1 MNPLVR
7 RYLKTGI
14 VFLLAGLVLG
24 GVLLARWELVGVYPS
39 PTLVSAHAHVILVG
53 FVMMMILGVAQ
64 WMFPRPA
71 RDDPRYRPQVAEA
84 AYWIMTGATALRFAG
99 EIAREGSAALLVR
112 TIVVAGGLGQIVGL
126 ALFFYNLWPRIRTVA
141 ARPPG
146 V

>member
-24 GVLLARWELVGVYPS
+24 GALLARWELAGVYPS
-39 PTLVSAHAHVILVG
+39 PTLISAHAHVILVG

-71 RDDPRYRPQVAEA
+71 KDDPRYRPQVAEA
-84 AYWIMTGATALRFAG
+84 AYWILTGATALRFGG
-99 EIAREGSAALLVR
+99 EIIREGSAALVVR
-112 TIVVAGGLGQIVGL
+112 AIVVAGGLGQIAGL
-126 ALFFYNLWPRIRTVA
+126 ALFFYNLWPRIRTVGTQP
-141 ARPPG
+141 R
-146 V
+146 VS

>member
-14 VFLLAGLVLG
+14 FFLLVGLVLG
-24 GVLLARWELVGVYPS
+24 GVMLARWELAGVYPS
-39 PTLVSAHAHVILVG
+39 PTLISAHAHVILVG

-71 RDDPRYRPQVAEA
+71 KDDPRYRPQIAEI
-84 AYWIMTGATALRFAG
+84 AYWLMTGATTLRFAADV
-99 EIAREGSAALLVR
+99 AREGSAALFVR
-112 TIVVAGGLGQIVGL
+112 ALVVAGGVGQIVGL
-126 ALFFYNLWPRIRTVA
+126 ALFFYNLLPRIRTVG

-146 V
+146 T

>member
-14 VFLLAGLVLG
+14 GFLLVGLVLG
-24 GVLLARWELVGVYPS
+24 GVLLARWELAGVYPS

-84 AYWIMTGATALRFAG
+84 AYWIMTGATVLRFAG
-99 EIAREGSAALLVR
+99 EVGREWSAALPVR

-126 ALFFYNLWPRIRTVA
+126 ALFFYNLWPRIRTVGA
-141 ARPPG
+141 KPPG
-146 V
+146 A